1 MITRSSEAH
10 SCDRGYR
17 ELHPVHD
24 GVPYGR
30 ATLDD
35 HPAHN
40 SYVVTGSVVGNADVL
55 LSTSSSAD

>member
-1 MITRSSEAH
+1 MIAAIANV
-10 SCDRGYR
+10 
-17 ELHPVHD
+17 HPVHD